1 MMPFV
6 PLCFIVDT
14 AARARPT
21 LKCSLGTFLF
31 LRPHFPH
38 LGVVTYIQPVQC
50 GGYTLLSTLTDHLV
64 MMVSFLN
71 NAAFSLAVDPH
82 PGL

>member
-1 MMPFV
+1 M
-6 PLCFIVDT
+6 T
-14 AARARPT
+14 
-21 LKCSLGTFLF
+21 
-31 LRPHFPH
+31 H